1 MTSLDFELSTDKA
14 ARIAFTMEPS
24 TTNIPYE
31 IVIGGNGNTVTKIYR
46 LDVLMLKKTMS
57 SDNVLSGPPVYD
69 RFWLNFA
76 SGNFSLGRYGNAEP
90 FFNWSDPDPLEF
102 TSIGIMTWSG
112 STGRW
117 KFHSFC

>member
-1 MTSLDFELSTDKA
+1 MTSLDIEVSAFKA
-14 ARIAFTMEPS
+14 ARIALTMAPS
-24 TTNIPYE
+24 QTNIPYV
-31 IVIGGNGNTVTKIYR
+31 IVIGGEGNIVTKIER
-46 LDVLMLKKTMS
+46 LGVLKLRTPLS
-57 SDNVLSGPPVYD
+57 SDIMLSGPLVYD

-90 FFNWSDPDPLEF
+90 FFNWLDPNPLEF
-102 TSIGIMTWSG
+102 RSIGLMTWYG